1 MDASVPNPEALKCA
15 IQEQA
20 RAPGIYLDHN
30 ATTPLRPEAR
40 AAMAPYLETSF
51 GNPESLH
58 RYGQQARVAVERAR
72 VACAKVLNCAAE
84 EIVFTSGGTEAN
96 NLALRGLAWARRER
110 SMRVACSAIE
120 HACVRETAR
129 ALEAQGFSAAWI
141 APSAEGRVPTKA
153 VARAIKG
160 GAAVCALML
169 ANNETGVVQ
178 PAAEAAAVCR
188 TQGVPL
194 HVDAVQAPG
203 KLPLDV
209 EALGCA
215 TLALGAHKF
224 GGPKGAG
231 LLYIRRGVPVV
242 PQLAGGH
249 QENGLRGGT
258 HDVAGIVGMAEA
270 LHLAEAER
278 PASAARLRNL
288 RERLEASICAK
299 IQDAVVHG
307 RRADRV
313 ANTSFISFPGLRGE
327 ALVRALDVEG
337 LAVSTG
343 AACSEGTSTPSHV
356 LEAMGLAPD
365 LAAAG
370 VRFSLGASTTEQEIA
385 QAVEVV
391 ARVVERMR
399 KAEHG

>member
-1 MDASVPNPEALKCA
+1 MDASVPKPEALKRA
-15 IQEQA
+15 LQEQA
-20 RAPGIYLDHN
+20 RAPGVYFDHN

-40 AAMAPYLETSF
+40 AAMAPYLDAAF

-72 VACAKVLNCAAE
+72 ATCAKVLNCAPE
-84 EIVFTSGGTEAN
+84 EIVFTSGGTESN
-96 NLALRGLAWARRER
+96 NLALRGLAWARREASNR
-110 SMRVACSAIE
+110 IVCSAIE
-120 HACVRETAR
+120 HTCVRETAR
-129 ALEAQGFSAAWI
+129 ALEAQGFASAWS
-141 APSAEGRVPTKA
+141 APNAEGVVQAGA
-153 VARAIKG
+153 VAEAIKD

-178 PAAEAAAVCR
+178 PVAGVAATCR
-188 TQGVPL
+188 AQGVPL

-231 LLYIRRGVPVV
+231 LLYVRRGVAVV
-242 PQLAGGH
+242 SQLTGGH

-258 HDVAGIVGMAEA
+258 HDVAGIAGMAKA
-270 LHLAEAER
+270 LSLAEAER
-278 PASAARLRNL
+278 PAAAARVRAL
-288 RERLEASICAK
+288 RERLEAAICARVPG
-299 IQDAVVHG
+299 AAVHG
-307 RRADRV
+307 RKAERV

-337 LAVSTG
+337 LAASTG

-356 LEAMGLAPD
+356 LEAMGVAPD

-370 VRFSLGASTTEQEIA
+370 VRFSLGTATTEQELLD
-385 QAVEVV
+385 AVEIVV
-391 ARVVERMR
+391 RVTGRLR
-399 KAEHG
+399 R

>member
-1 MDASVPNPEALKCA
+1 MDASVPNPEALKRA
-15 IQEQA
+15 LQEQA
-20 RAPGIYLDHN
+20 RAPGLYFDHN

-40 AAMAPYLETSF
+40 AAMAPYLDAVF

-58 RYGQQARVAVERAR
+58 RHGQQARVAVERAR
-72 VACAKVLNCAAE
+72 AGCAKVLNCTPE

-96 NLALRGLAWARRER
+96 NLALRGLAWARREASKR
-110 SMRVACSAIE
+110 IACSAVE

-129 ALEAQGFSAAWI
+129 ALEAQGFTSAWI
-141 APSAEGRVPTKA
+141 APNTEGLVPAEA
-153 VARAIKG
+153 VVTAING
-160 GAAVCALML
+160 GAAVCTLML

-178 PAAEAAAVCR
+178 PVAEAAAACR
-188 TQGVPL
+188 ALSVPL

-209 EALGCA
+209 NALECA

-231 LLYIRRGVPVV
+231 LLYIRRGAAVI
-242 PQLAGGH
+242 PQVTGGH
-249 QENGLRGGT
+249 QEGGLRGGT
-258 HDVAGIVGMAEA
+258 HGVAGIVGMAEA
-270 LHLAEAER
+270 LRLAEAER
-278 PASAARLRNL
+278 PASTARLRTL
-288 RERLEASICAK
+288 RGRLETEICAK
-299 IQDAVVHG
+299 VPDAVVHG
-307 RRADRV
+307 RKTERV

-327 ALVRALDVEG
+327 ALVRALDIEG

-356 LEAMGLAPD
+356 LEAMGVAPD

-370 VRFSLGASTTEQEIA
+370 VRFSLGTTTTAQEIT
-385 QAVEVV
+385 QTVEIV
-391 ARVVERMR
+391 ARVAGRLR
-399 KAEHG
+399 KPSHG

>member
-1 MDASVPNPEALKCA
+1 MDASVPNPEALKRA
-15 IQEQA
+15 LQEQA
-20 RAPGIYLDHN
+20 RTPGIYLDHN
-30 ATTPLRPEAR
+30 ATTPLRSEVR
-40 AAMAPYLETSF
+40 AAMAPYLEAAF

-72 VACAKVLNCAAE
+72 AACAKVLNCSPG

-96 NLALRGLAWARRER
+96 NLALRGLAWARRETSKR
-110 SMRVACSAIE
+110 IACSAIE
-120 HACVRETAR
+120 HACVRETVR
-129 ALEAQGFSAAWI
+129 ALEAQGFTSTWI
-141 APSAEGRVPTKA
+141 APNAEGQVPAEA
-153 VARAIKG
+153 VAAVIEG
-160 GAAVCALML
+160 GASVCALML

-178 PAAEAAAVCR
+178 PVAEAAAACR
-188 TQGVPL
+188 GRGVPL

-215 TLALGAHKF
+215 TLAMGAHKF

-231 LLYIRRGVPVV
+231 LLYIRRGVAVI
-242 PQLAGGH
+242 PQLTGGH
-249 QENGLRGGT
+249 QEGGMRCGT
-258 HDVAGIVGMAEA
+258 HDVAGVVGLAEA
-270 LHLAEAER
+270 LRLAEAER
-278 PASAARLRNL
+278 PASTVRLRTL
-288 RERLEASICAK
+288 RDQLELGICAK
-299 IQDAVVHG
+299 VPDAVVHG

-327 ALVRALDVEG
+327 VLVRAMDVEG

-356 LEAMGLAPD
+356 LEAMGVAPD

-370 VRFSLGASTTEQEIA
+370 VRFSLGASTTALEIR
-385 QAVEVV
+385 QAVEAV
-391 ARVVERMR
+391 ALVSGRLRQPR
-399 KAEHG
+399 HD